1 MNSAS
6 PNSASPS
13 NVPPELQVLLE
24 EANKQLDEI
33 MLTDEEREQVLNVLR
48 NLYWESQQKQA

>member
-1 MNSAS
+1 MIMNSAS
-6 PNSASPS
+6 PN
-13 NVPPELQVLLE
+13 NVPPELQELLE

-33 MLTDEEREQVLNVLR
+33 KLTDEEREQVLNVIR